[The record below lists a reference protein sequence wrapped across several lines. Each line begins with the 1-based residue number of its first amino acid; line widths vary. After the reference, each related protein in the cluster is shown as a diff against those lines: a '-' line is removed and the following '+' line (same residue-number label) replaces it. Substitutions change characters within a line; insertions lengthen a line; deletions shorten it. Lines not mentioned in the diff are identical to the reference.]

1 MATSSNVKEI
11 EGDLFT
17 MPEGTA
23 LIRESLATST
33 HLTIL

>member
-1 MATSSNVKEI
+1 MSTPSKVEEI

-17 MPEGTA
+17 APEGAA